1 LVGVRSHVTKWFGAS
16 AVNVTRHVV
25 WAAIT
30 NCSLTVITAPA
41 QVRVTDA
48 GALVATSQVPG
59 PWRGT
64 SATLKVELSCPPT
77 TPLEPFAA
85 DAFTFDL
92 AFESVT
98 LEELVTRTA
107 FVERTVAVG
116 SLGGT
121 FRLSV
126 AWAGARTVA
135 RATGDVVL
143 VTGIVVGAVSEAPV
157 GRVVG
162 GAPDRASRWCAGVE
176 LDEAVQ
182 VKTRTK
188 RRTGLDHITQCVLVS
203 ECGSL
208 ISVL

>member
-1 LVGVRSHVTKWFGAS
+1 
-16 AVNVTRHVV
+16 
-25 WAAIT
+25 
-30 NCSLTVITAPA
+30 
-41 QVRVTDA
+41 
-48 GALVATSQVPG
+48 
-59 PWRGT
+59 
-64 SATLKVELSCPPT
+64 LKVALSCPPT

-85 DAFTFDL
+85 DALTFDL

-98 LEELVTRTA
+98 LEELLTRAA
-107 FVERTVAVG
+107 FVERAVG
-116 SLGGT
+116 VGCLGGT
-121 FRLSV
+121 FRRRV
-126 AWAGARTVA
+126 ARAGARTVA
-135 RATGDVVL
+135 RPAGDVVL
-143 VTGIVVGAVSEAPV
+143 VTGIVVDGVSEAPV

-162 GAPDRASRWCAGVE
+162 GVPDRAPRWCAGVE